1 MKIELMSMDH
11 WPGVK
16 EIYQEGINTGNATFE
31 EFPPE
36 SWQEWSE
43 KHLSSCS
50 LVCLDDSKVV
60 GWAAVSPISSRCIYQ
75 GVGEVSVYVSQK
87 IKRQGIGFALLNKL
101 IRQSEEQG
109 FWTLQTGIY
118 PENQASLNLHQKLGF
133 EIVGTRRKI
142 GKMNYGPYKGQ
153 WRDVVLLERRS
164 LVVGIK

>member
-1 MKIELMSMDH
+1 MKVELMSMDH
-11 WPGVK
+11 WPVVK
-16 EIYQEGINTGNATFE
+16 EIYQEGINTGNATFQ
-31 EFPPE
+31 EFAPE
-36 SWQEWSE
+36 SWLEWSE

-60 GWAAVSPISSRCIYQ
+60 GWAAISPVSSRCIYQ

-87 IKRQGIGFALLNKL
+87 IKRQGIGFTLLNEL
-101 IRQSEEQG
+101 IRESEEQG
-109 FWTLQTGIY
+109 LWTLQAGIY

-142 GKMNYGPYKGQ
+142 GKMSYGPYKGK

-164 LVVGIK
+164 LVAGIK